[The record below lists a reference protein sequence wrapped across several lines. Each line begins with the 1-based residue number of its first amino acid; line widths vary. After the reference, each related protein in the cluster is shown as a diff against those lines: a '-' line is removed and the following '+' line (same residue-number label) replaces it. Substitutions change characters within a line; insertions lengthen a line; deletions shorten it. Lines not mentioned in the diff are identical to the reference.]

1 MFFWN
6 LWWGFRDL
14 TYKIICHIL
23 QSCPSTITEQ
33 GARQKPPPTQREEM
47 IESLARGTMW
57 PWFSFGMTFAP
68 STLGRDELAIALG
81 SVPSK
86 DKAMT
91 AWISFIFCKRLY
103 YLAFLRR
110 IKQTC
115 YHFNPKGRNI
125 YSVFFKD
132 QWKNLCWLK
141 QTSEHLPV
149 FNRKQKQMFYSEVL
163 PTLEPDW

>member
-47 IESLARGTMW
+47 IESLARGTLW

-81 SVPSK
+81 SVPPK

-91 AWISFIFCKRLY
+91 AWISFIFCKYSDSPFVYVSPALVGNVCGFNEQNYILNIRLCCPESP
-103 YLAFLRR
+103 LLRAFGWVQR
-110 IKQTC
+110 
-115 YHFNPKGRNI
+115 
-125 YSVFFKD
+125 
-132 QWKNLCWLK
+132 W
-141 QTSEHLPV
+141 
-149 FNRKQKQMFYSEVL
+149 QKE
-163 PTLEPDW
+163 